1 MQTHKE
7 FILKKITI
15 LFFLLFF
22 LTKYQFAQEKDASSE
37 IILNNMDMQ
46 IRLSDAINSMYNFNF
61 IQAET
66 EFQQL
71 ALEYPEHP
79 IAYFLLGL
87 STWWQILPNLGDE
100 SKDELLLTYMD
111 KSIEKAE
118 VLYEENENNM
128 EAAFFLAASY
138 GFKGRLYGERNK
150 YLKAIGMGKKAF
162 KYYEIGAEQSYL
174 SPEFLLG
181 KGLFNYYLPYVREKY
196 PLLKPFISSK
206 GNIEVGIESLVTV
219 SNNAFYTR
227 TEAQYYLTQIYAKDA
242 KTYKKAYE
250 KSRYLHVTF
259 PNNSYFHQSF
269 MIMCYG
275 TAKFSEA
282 LEEAEKLIENY
293 NNQYF
298 GYGKN
303 YARRAYF
310 IAATI
315 LYKTKKNP
323 EKAKPYFEKSIQL
336 AEELGKR
343 DQNYYYQSLIYLGNI
358 AEEEGNE
365 KLAKEYYKK
374 LKKDSKRKS
383 DYKKQA
389 KEYLKDL

>member
-1 MQTHKE
+1 M
-7 FILKKITI
+7 KIVT
-15 LFFLLFF
+15 LLLFF
-22 LTKYQFAQEKDASSE
+22 ALCFPQIHFAQETDNDSE

-46 IRLSDAINSMYNFNF
+46 IRLSDAINNMYNFNF

-71 ALEYPEHP
+71 AVEYPEHP

-87 STWWQILPNLGDE
+87 STWWQILPNLSDE
-100 SKDELLLTYMD
+100 TKDELLLNYMNT
-111 KSIEKAE
+111 SIEKAE
-118 VLYEENENNM
+118 ILFTQNESNM

-138 GFKGRLYGERNK
+138 GFKGRLYGERRK
-150 YLKAIGMGKKAF
+150 YLKAVGMAKKAL
-162 KYYEIGAEQSYL
+162 KYYEVGAEQSYL

-181 KGLFNYYLPYVREKY
+181 KGLFNYYMPYIRDKY
-196 PLLKPFISSK
+196 PLLKPFLSSK
-206 GNIEVGIESLVTV
+206 GDMQVGLESLVTV

-227 TEAQYYLTQIYAKDA
+227 TEAQYYLTQIYARDA

-250 KSRYLHVTF
+250 KSRYLHMTF

-282 LEEAEKLIENY
+282 LEKADKLIENY
-293 NNQYF
+293 NNQSF

-310 IAATI
+310 IAGTI
-315 LYKTKKNP
+315 LYKTKREP
-323 EKAKPYFEKSIQL
+323 EKAKPYFEQSVKL

-343 DQNYYYQSLIYLGNI
+343 DQNYYYQSLVYLGNM
-358 AEEEGNE
+358 AEEDGDE